1 MKLRFAKP
9 ASLLAVDIAC
19 TAILAACS
27 NSGSGS
33 GSKTEETG
41 SGGAASAPAA
51 KPSLSIS
58 IYDRGNVPQEMG
70 TIDNN
75 RWTKWLN
82 ENGPVNGKYVP
93 IPRGEAV
100 QKLNLLFASGDAPD
114 VVFEFDT
121 RFRDQMYQQKMIMPV
136 DDLIENSS
144 TVYKQL
150 LQKYPEIR
158 KAATKPDGNIY
169 EFGRVSPLV
178 GFQALFIRQD
188 WLDKLGLQAP
198 QTTEELF
205 EVAKAFTEQDP
216 DGNGANDTFGI
227 ALSGETGG
235 TISTM
240 FRSVGWVVED
250 GKLVRAWDQ
259 ENAANAFKK
268 RLYDAGLVD
277 KDFLADK
284 NGQKAQQD
292 WNNGKIGIF
301 VGRTIDLVNFNQY
314 YEQLK
319 KNVPSAE
326 VKAIKMP
333 ESEFGRFVIGVNN
346 PVQMTTIINSKTKNP
361 EAAMAYIDFMASK
374 TAGEMLRFGQEGTD
388 SVKGANGCLAPID
401 AEKFNKEVSWNIDF
415 QLLLSRIE
423 LGSCTDIQ
431 SQLDPSKPLEK
442 DFLRLIK
449 ENNEANLSDDVEY
462 APITYGEHM
471 PTLPEDLNI
480 INTNVSKIGDI
491 YNKAIVSGPSYTIEQ
506 AYKEA
511 QELWNQSGGAKL
523 EAFYA
528 DWYANNADKAFLA
541 KDMWKFVVK

>member
-1 MKLRFAKP
+1 MKKRYVKAVLV
-9 ASLLAVDIAC
+9 LAGLIAC
-19 TAILAACS
+19 TAMTAACS
-27 NSGSGS
+27 D
-33 GSKTEETG
+33 SKTEEK
-41 SGGAASAPAA
+41 SGAAAPGSESTAPKA
-51 KPSLSIS
+51 KPTLSIS
-58 IYDRGNVPQEMG
+58 MYDRGNVPQEMG

-93 IPRGEAV
+93 IPRGESV

-144 TVYKQL
+144 TDYKQL
-150 LQKYPEIR
+150 LEKYPAIK
-158 KAATKPDGNIY
+158 KAATKPDGNMY

-178 GFQALFIRQD
+178 GFQALLIRTD
-188 WLDKLGLQAP
+188 WLDKLGLQVP
-198 QTTEELF
+198 ETTEELF
-205 EVAKAFTEQDP
+205 AVAKAFTEQDP
-216 DGNGANDTFGI
+216 DDNGANDTFGI

-235 TISTM
+235 TIDTM
-240 FRSVGWVVED
+240 FRNVTWVVED
-250 GKLVRAWDQ
+250 GKLVRGWKQ
-259 ENAANAFKK
+259 LNAANEFKK

-319 KNVPSAE
+319 TNVPSAE
-326 VKAIKMP
+326 VKAIKLP
-333 ESEFGRFVIGVNN
+333 KSEFGRFTIGVNN
-346 PVQMTTIINSKTKNP
+346 PVQMTTVINSKVKDP
-361 EAAMAYIDFMASK
+361 EAAMAYIDFMASR
-374 TAGEMLRFGQEGTD
+374 TAGEMLRFGQEGED
-388 SVKGANGCLAPID
+388 SVKGSNGCLQPID

-431 SQLDPSKPLEK
+431 SQLDPSKPLEQ
-442 DFLRLIK
+442 DFLRLIQ
-449 ENNEANLSDDVEY
+449 ENNEANLSPDVEFP
-462 APITYGEHM
+462 AITHGEHM
-471 PTLPEDLNI
+471 PTLPEDLSV
-480 INTNVSKIGDI
+480 INTSVSKIGDI
-491 YNKAIVSGPSYTIEQ
+491 YNKALVSGTSYTIEQ
-506 AYKEA
+506 AYAEA
-511 QELWNQSGGAKL
+511 LDLWNKSGGDKL
-523 EAFYA
+523 ETFYA
-528 DWYANNADKAFLA
+528 DWYGNNSEKAFLA
-541 KDMWKFVVK
+541 RDMWEFVVK